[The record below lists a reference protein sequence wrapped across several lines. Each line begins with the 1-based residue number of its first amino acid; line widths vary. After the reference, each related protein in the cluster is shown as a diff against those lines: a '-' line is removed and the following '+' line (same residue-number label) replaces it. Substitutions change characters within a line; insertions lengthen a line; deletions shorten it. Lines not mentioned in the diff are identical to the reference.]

1 MMIENVELF
10 NGRVRQTKEIDLSSS
25 KIEFTIKN
33 YDYSGEGKE
42 RDREVENLK
51 MPSMALCFYS
61 YVFKKGV
68 IPTEEEFINFY
79 LSHHAFIP
87 VDSNNIIVS
96 YNGITKKVSRSGIEA
111 RLLRTYPSIIRDI
124 HFYYLLSESKLFD
137 GVYYS
142 FENDYYNMI
151 DIKVLYKEKWFNIGL
166 LYDSYNSE
174 QYREKKQKR
183 HSTKE
188 EVLYIKLSRDK
199 CKRCGKFY
207 LYTEEHVKEL
217 YNTIVREEEG

>member
-1 MMIENVELF
+1 MLIENVELF
-10 NGRVRQTKEIDLSSS
+10 GHKIRQTKEINLSSNI
-25 KIEFTIKN
+25 IESIIKN
-33 YDYSGEGKE
+33 YDYSGEGRE
-42 RDREVENLK
+42 RDSSVEKLK

-61 YVFKKGV
+61 YIFKKGT

-79 LSHHAFIP
+79 LSHRAFVQLDNDTVLI
-87 VDSNNIIVS
+87 S
-96 YNGITKKVSRSGIEA
+96 YNGITKKVSRKGIEA
-111 RLLRTYPSIIRDI
+111 RLLRTFPSIIRDM
-124 HFYYLLSESKLFD
+124 HFYYLLLESNLFD

-151 DIKVLYKEKWFNIGL
+151 DIKVRYKEKWFNIGL

-183 HSTKE
+183 HDNKE
-188 EVLYIKLSRDK
+188 DVLYIKLSRNK
-199 CKRCGKFY
+199 CNKCGKFF

-217 YNTIVREEEG
+217 HNTVMNELRE